1 MTNIDLPHS
10 LEAYFAFAEIA
21 STRQSRRFTITFPY
35 FDGQRLDRLQWWW
48 QVSLA
53 QERIVGEAGMEALR
67 QEAIERFRQ
76 HIQRWLTNSR
86 NRLYDG
92 LPFPRLA
99 SLAPAEERV
108 SADTAP
114 DPSVEVQAP
123 PFWVEPKVAN
133 G

>member
-48 QVSLA
+48 HVSLA

-99 SLAPAEERV
+99 SLAPEEEIA
-108 SADTAP
+108 SADAP
-114 DPSVEVQAP
+114 AEPLTEDQTTPVWA
-123 PFWVEPKVAN
+123 EPKVAN